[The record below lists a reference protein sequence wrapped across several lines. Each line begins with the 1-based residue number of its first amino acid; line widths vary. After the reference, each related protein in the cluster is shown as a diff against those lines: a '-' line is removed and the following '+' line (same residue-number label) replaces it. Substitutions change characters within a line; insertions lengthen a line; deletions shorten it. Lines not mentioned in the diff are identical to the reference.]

1 MLCSNYYYLGKQFL
15 LTKILFQKYPDGI
28 LKHSYLIQT
37 LKSLSTSEETNN
49 GMLVKLYHIFTLI
62 SEERHSDDINFL
74 CKSMACLLVQ
84 IEYYVLIFLNLFH
97 LGSGI
102 FTEKYS
108 SGFYIISFSY
118 GIAFAFLFFI
128 GYCY

>member
-1 MLCSNYYYLGKQFL
+1 
-15 LTKILFQKYPDGI
+15 
-28 LKHSYLIQT
+28 
-37 LKSLSTSEETNN
+37 
-49 GMLVKLYHIFTLI
+49 MLVKLYHIFTFMT
-62 SEERHSDDINFL
+62 EERHSDDINFL

-102 FTEKYS
+102 FIEKYS